1 MKVITNEK
9 LIKRNNKIGQIT
21 SFGSLGI
28 LAIGMFYSFK
38 DNSGQYINWT
48 FTSLIVGFLL
58 FQVGNYFLNRWGKS
72 PRPDEIISQSLKGLD
87 DKYTLYHYS
96 TDIPHLLVGPAGVI
110 TLLPYDQG
118 GVLKFD
124 PAKNQWKQIG
134 GNFFLKVFGQEG
146 LGKPLNEAKYS
157 IDDVEKYLLK
167 LGVGKDH
174 CDPQAL
180 LVFTNEKATVEGDG
194 SPIPF
199 TTAEKVKDY
208 LRKRAKEMNFDYE
221 PVVNQIEPKIKLK

>member
-1 MKVITNEK
+1 MKVISNEK

-21 SFGSLGI
+21 SIAALAI
-28 LAIGMFYSFK
+28 LAVGMFYSFK
-38 DNSGQYINWT
+38 DNAGQYISWT

-58 FQVGNYFLNRWGKS
+58 FQVGNFFLNRWGKS
-72 PRPDEIISQSLKGLD
+72 PRPDEVITQALKGLD

-110 TLLPYDQG
+110 TILPYDQG
-118 GVLKFD
+118 GVLKYD
-124 PAKNQWKQIG
+124 DAKKQWKQIG

-157 IDDVEKYLLK
+157 TEDLERYLLK

-180 LVFTNEKATVEGDG
+180 LLFTNGKATIEGEG
-194 SPIPF
+194 SPVPF
-199 TTAEKVKDY
+199 TTTEKVKDY
-208 LRKRAKEMNFDYE
+208 LRKRAKETVFDYE
-221 PVVNQIEPKIKLK
+221 PVAALIEPKIKLK